1 MDKTILKLFEAFNG
15 PGSVTTDSRAVK
27 QGDIFFALKGDNFN
41 GNRFAEAALHLGASI
56 AVVDD
61 PAFAKE
67 NGYLL
72 VDDSLRTLQQF
83 ARQYRE
89 SLKTTTFIGI
99 TGSNGKTTS
108 KELFH
113 RVLSQKY
120 KTTATSGNLNNHIG
134 VPLTLLSI
142 PEDTEM
148 AIIEMGANHIG
159 EIATL
164 CEIARP
170 EYGLITNIGK
180 AHLEGFGGFE
190 GVKKAKSE
198 LYDFIRKTDGKIFI
212 SNDNHILT
220 GLAVGLNQ
228 VKYGSIDGVFCKG
241 DLTAQIPFIQLDVE
255 CGETQL
261 KIESSLIGAYNFE
274 NILSAVC
281 AGFYFEVPASEIS
294 TAIET
299 YHPDNNRS
307 QIIETGKNTLILD
320 AYNANPSSMN
330 AALVNFF
337 QGDYQNRVIVLGEM
351 LELGEQSEAEHR
363 QVIEQISNALIDQVF
378 LVGDGFKSFANNRM
392 LWFDT
397 VESMISWLKDH
408 PITGKHFLIKGSRKN
423 RLEKLVEHL

>member
-1 MDKTILKLFEAFNG
+1 MGIKELYKLFKESTG
-15 PGSVTTDSRAVK
+15 VSTDSRKVTK
-27 QGDIFFALKGDNFN
+27 DSIFFALKGENFN
-41 GNRFAEAALHLGASI
+41 GNQFAAQALKDGAI
-56 AVVDD
+56 YAVVDEEVEG
-61 PAFAKE
+61 PKE
-67 NGYLL
+67 RIVRVNNVLQ
-72 VDDSLRTLQQF
+72 TLQELAAFHRRQF
-83 ARQYRE
+83 DIPV
-89 SLKTTTFIGI
+89 IGI
-99 TGSNGKTTS
+99 TGSNGKTTT
-108 KELFH
+108 KELIAA
-113 RVLSQKY
+113 VLGSTLNVHFTK
-120 KTTATSGNLNNHIG
+120 GNFNNHIG
-134 VPLTLLSI
+134 VPLTLLSM
-142 PEDTEM
+142 PEGTEI
-148 AIIEMGANHIG
+148 AVVEMGANHIG